1 MFGPSKTKAGR
12 EGGYFI
18 CFEKNCCGARSVA
31 LRQHLDGTSSTVVA
45 NASTARPRACGFSA
59 TPSDDL
65 VFIFLRELI
74 DANVIPQPLSNRT
87 AIVRVARS
95 LAPFHLWPESG
106 RDRFSVPGLR
116 NHQIFNIFLS
126 RNMLHGQFVAHTTT
140 KEVELRI
147 PNSANYWPLSSTW
160 RPILTYHKVLDTTKS
175 PELGQIVVD
184 RDRRKRDISD
194 HARRPRQRMGYCD
207 AGWHPVIAVAE
218 VRCVPNL
225 DVLARRADVLLL
237 TPCPGG
243 VEP

>member
-12 EGGYFI
+12 GGGYFI
-18 CFEKNCCGARSVA
+18 CFGKNCCEARSVA
-31 LRQHLDGTSSTVVA
+31 LRQHLDGASSTIVA

-87 AIVRVARS
+87 TIVRVARS
-95 LAPFHLWPESG
+95 LAPFHLRPESG

-126 RNMLHGQFVAHTTT
+126 RNILHGQFVAHTTT

-160 RPILTYHKVLDTTKS
+160 LPILTYHKVLDTTKS
-175 PELGQIVVD
+175 PRTRPNCGGQGPSKARYFGPCQKTTAKD
-184 RDRRKRDISD
+184 GLLRRGM
-194 HARRPRQRMGYCD
+194 APRYSGSRSSLRSEFGCF
-207 AGWHPVIAVAE
+207 G
-218 VRCVPNL
+218 
-225 DVLARRADVLLL
+225 
-237 TPCPGG
+237 
-243 VEP
+243 